1 MLLLVKQTW
10 MLCISNIKRIL
21 NKVQLSNVTEI
32 YLFYRLYGWRKDRLW
47 SKETVQ
53 VKWMKNGNHSYLF
66 SGKTIGNN
74 SEDDDEKNENKAN
87 AYSLWIYTS
96 SAWQGY
102 LQKSEFLLTAWNYI
116 LPMSPSG
123 VTQKEFLPKISNT
136 KGWKEWKVSNREH
149 CVIQ

>member
-1 MLLLVKQTW
+1 
-10 MLCISNIKRIL
+10 
-21 NKVQLSNVTEI
+21 
-32 YLFYRLYGWRKDRLW
+32 
-47 SKETVQ
+47 
-53 VKWMKNGNHSYLF
+53 MKNGNHSYLF

-74 SEDDDEKNENKAN
+74 SDNDDEKNENKGN

-123 VTQKEFLPKISNT
+123 VSRIATYRVVWIRF
-136 KGWKEWKVSNREH
+136 
-149 CVIQ
+149 